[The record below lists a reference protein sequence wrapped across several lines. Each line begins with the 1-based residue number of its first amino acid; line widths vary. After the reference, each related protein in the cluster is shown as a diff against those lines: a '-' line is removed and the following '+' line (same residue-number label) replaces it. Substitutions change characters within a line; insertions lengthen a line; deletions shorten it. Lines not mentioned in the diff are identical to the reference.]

1 MPLVTIDGQPL
12 HFIDQGTGPAV
23 LLAGSYLWDQ
33 AMWAPQIAALS
44 QQYRVIALDLWG
56 HGESGPLPE
65 GTQSLDDIARQAL
78 ALLDHLDIDRVTL
91 VGLSVGGMWGVR
103 LALSVP
109 QRINGLVL
117 MDTYVGV
124 EPEPTRQYYFSLF
137 KQIEDTGVI
146 APQLLDIV
154 VPIFFRPG
162 IDAQHQFE
170 NTVHR
175 TCHGLLITLLLREII
190 RADDADDIPRHRVL
204 HELQAHLQILPAV
217 LTSFIPAHKA
227 YTFPSLGIVCQQPF
241 PMIAD
246 GIRRFFLRITNP
258 LTHLVKELCHG
269 QPLLCIVQYNAAL
282 LNRQDGIVRYI
293 HLVGIQARGGQQPLI
308 LLEIPKGGLKILL
321 LRNIDSRTNRL
332 QRFPQRIENRTIND
346 LFPLGCFRVWR
357 PYFRLKRHRLQT
369 VLELFMDLEVIRPV
383 FRQQNIRIQPGLRIV
398 LHIFGDS
405 KLPLGGLTLNRTIMS
420 QIIFPITQPRRRN
433 DRIIGF
439 LELLQLLAAPD
450 LLCHIKLNAAAD
462 IRFERIAF
470 DMDIARKLRIIYP
483 PHGFFPIRSRPTHQ
497 MQQRSRRIGKR
508 RQKLMSGNL
517 LRCLLQ
523 QLAAEHLDLF
533 YARIPAEFAQSG

>member
-1 MPLVTIDGQPL
+1 MFSLLRRARNIRTGHTDL
-12 HFIDQGTGPAV
+12 HILFIHVGKLQ
-23 LLAGSYLWDQ
+23 LLPVQ
-33 AMWAPQIAALS
+33 AARFQAI
-44 QQYRVIALDLWG
+44 VINNKISRG
-56 HGESGPLPE
+56 IQLP
-65 GTQSLDDIARQAL
+65 DDIPKLQFLHPAPIFLIVRNGSTQYLLGSRLKAL
-78 ALLDHLDIDRVTL
+78 AQASRQLYLLCPLTDHK
-91 VGLSVGGMWGVR
+91 GS
-103 LALSVP
+103 
-109 QRINGLVL
+109 
-117 MDTYVGV
+117 
-124 EPEPTRQYYFSLF
+124 
-137 KQIEDTGVI
+137 
-146 APQLLDIV
+146 
-154 VPIFFRPG
+154 RPG

-332 QRFPQRIENRTIND
+332 SGSPSAS
-346 LFPLGCFRVWR
+346 
-357 PYFRLKRHRLQT
+357 K
-369 VLELFMDLEVIRPV
+369 
-383 FRQQNIRIQPGLRIV
+383 IV
-398 LHIFGDS
+398 
-405 KLPLGGLTLNRTIMS
+405 
-420 QIIFPITQPRRRN
+420 Q
-433 DRIIGF
+433 
-439 LELLQLLAAPD
+439 
-450 LLCHIKLNAAAD
+450 
-462 IRFERIAF
+462 
-470 DMDIARKLRIIYP
+470 
-483 PHGFFPIRSRPTHQ
+483 
-497 MQQRSRRIGKR
+497 
-508 RQKLMSGNL
+508 
-517 LRCLLQ
+517 
-523 QLAAEHLDLF
+523 
-533 YARIPAEFAQSG
+533 